1 MNGQKAT
8 SSSTAEARQLYHQAT
23 RAFLVRDYATAA
35 SCLHDGI
42 SRLDHVEQDAWFK
55 ALETS
60 GSTRERVPP
69 AHVIELRR
77 RLDILKVTLLA
88 TVRSSPAALSPA
100 PSLTPLLELEP
111 DKLIHALWSD
121 LIGSSAP
128 DVEVVPTPAASH
140 LHPSLAVSLALAAL
154 KLDSPKSA
162 RAVVEAWFGSVGE
175 DVEVVVADFASNGTV
190 DWQAGIDFPLD
201 QVAGGGGAQGSR
213 ANQDLSDSSTTLGQ
227 APRSDQEAAV
237 RALVES
243 WLKLLDLLV
252 FHILPKLDEW
262 DAAGD
267 FVRLQGQENGGW
279 IPDVRVEVRW
289 RAVFRANRFSDS
301 PELTLMDCPC
311 AFAQASLQRLK
322 ELQRE
327 QIELAA
333 ARVQRQKE
341 LELARAEKKKQ
352 TSTSASSRRST
363 DKGKE
368 RARDERNGSPPGGS
382 SPSRKH
388 ARGNNQSSS
397 SSSSPSPS
405 EEASSRSPPR
415 AHASPPPATGFAS
428 MRDSLSTYLQKP
440 ERDSPASS
448 SSSVPMARS
457 TRTTTRSASSPIS
470 ALVSYVRYHYATD
483 PVRLVS
489 FVCFVLALLTWTR
502 RRLSLRRS
510 RGQRGLGLGD
520 AFRVAGAKLA
530 ETVGMATKV
539 TAM

>member
-1 MNGQKAT
+1 MMNGRKAT
-8 SSSTAEARQLYHQAT
+8 STSSTAEARQLYHRAT

-35 SCLHDGI
+35 SCLHDGV
-42 SRLDHVEQDAWFK
+42 SRLEHVEQDAWFR
-55 ALETS
+55 ALEGT
-60 GSTRERVPP
+60 GSLP
-69 AHVIELRR
+69 AHVIDLRR

-100 PSLTPLLELEP
+100 PSLTPLLDLGP
-111 DKLIHALWSD
+111 DNLIRALWSD
-121 LIGSSAP
+121 LVGNSAP
-128 DVEVVPTPAASH
+128 PEATEVVPTPAASH

-154 KLDSPKSA
+154 KLDAPKSA
-162 RAVVEAWFGSVGE
+162 RAVAEAWFGSVGE

-201 QVAGGGGAQGSR
+201 QVAGGTHGSR

-227 APRSDQEAAV
+227 AARSDQEAAV
-237 RALVES
+237 RALVGS

-279 IPDVRVEVRW
+279 VPDVRVE
-289 RAVFRANRFSDS
+289 
-301 PELTLMDCPC
+301 
-311 AFAQASLQRLK
+311 ASLQRLK

-352 TSTSASSRRST
+352 ISTSASSRRST

-368 RARDERNGSPPGGS
+368 RARDERNGSPPDGS

-388 ARGNNQSSS
+388 ARGNKS
-397 SSSSPSPS
+397 SSSSPPSPS
-405 EEASSRSPPR
+405 EDASSRSPSR
-415 AHASPPPATGFAS
+415 AHASPPPPTGFAS
-428 MRDSLSTYLQKP
+428 MRDSLSTYLQKS

-448 SSSVPMARS
+448 SSAVPTARS
-457 TRTTTRSASSPIS
+457 SRTTTTTTRSGSSPMS

-520 AFRVAGAKLA
+520 ALRVAGAKLA

>member
-1 MNGQKAT
+1 MNGRKAT
-8 SSSTAEARQLYHQAT
+8 PTSSTAEARQLYHQAT

-35 SCLHDGI
+35 SCLHDSV
-42 SRLDHVEQDAWFK
+42 SRLEHVEQDAWFR
-55 ALETS
+55 ALEGT
-60 GSTRERVPP
+60 GSLP
-69 AHVIELRR
+69 AHVIDLRR

-100 PSLTPLLELEP
+100 PSLTPLLDLGP
-111 DKLIHALWSD
+111 DNLIRALWSD
-121 LIGSSAP
+121 LVGNSAP
-128 DVEVVPTPAASH
+128 PEADEVVPTPAASH
-140 LHPSLAVSLALAAL
+140 LHPSLPVSLALAAL
-154 KLDSPKSA
+154 KLDAPKSA
-162 RAVVEAWFGSVGE
+162 RAVAEAWFGSVGE

-201 QVAGGGGAQGSR
+201 QVAGGTHGSR

-227 APRSDQEAAV
+227 AARSDQEAAV
-237 RALVES
+237 RALVGS

-279 IPDVRVEVRW
+279 VPDVRVEVRG
-289 RAVFRANRFSDS
+289 RTGFFELIDSRDS
-301 PELTLMDCPC
+301 PELTLMYTPC
-311 AFAQASLQRLK
+311 VLAQASLQRLK

-352 TSTSASSRRST
+352 ISMSASSRRST

-388 ARGNNQSSS
+388 ARGNTSSS

-405 EEASSRSPPR
+405 EEASSRSPSR
-415 AHASPPPATGFAS
+415 AHASPPPPTGFAS
-428 MRDSLSTYLQKP
+428 MRDSLSTYLQKS

-448 SSSVPMARS
+448 STAVPTARS
-457 TRTTTRSASSPIS
+457 SRTTTTTTRSGSSPMS
-470 ALVSYVRYHYATD
+470 ALVSYARYHYATD

-520 AFRVAGAKLA
+520 ALRVAGAKLA

>member
-1 MNGQKAT
+1 MNGQKASS
-8 SSSTAEARQLYHQAT
+8 SSSTAEARQLYHRAT

-35 SCLHDGI
+35 TCLHDGV
-42 SRLDHVEQDAWFK
+42 SRLEHVEQDAWFR
-55 ALETS
+55 ALETD
-60 GSTRERVPP
+60 GSTPERVLP
-69 AHVIELRR
+69 AHVIDLRR

-111 DKLIHALWSD
+111 DKLIQALWSD
-121 LIGSSAP
+121 LIGNAAP
-128 DVEVVPTPAASH
+128 EVEGEVVPTPAASH

-162 RAVVEAWFGSVGE
+162 RAVAEAWLGSVGE
-175 DVEVVVADFASNGTV
+175 DVEVVVADFASSGTV

-201 QVAGGGGAQGSR
+201 QVAGGTHGNR
-213 ANQDLSDSSTTLGQ
+213 ANQSLSDSSTTLGQ
-227 APRSDQEAAV
+227 AAQSDQEAAV
-237 RALVES
+237 RALVGS

-279 IPDVRVEVRW
+279 VPDVRVE
-289 RAVFRANRFSDS
+289 
-301 PELTLMDCPC
+301 
-311 AFAQASLQRLK
+311 ASLERLK

-333 ARVQRQKE
+333 ARAQRQKE

-352 TSTSASSRRST
+352 TTSASSRRST

-388 ARGNNQSSS
+388 ARGNKSSS
-397 SSSSPSPS
+397 SSASSP
-405 EEASSRSPPR
+405 SSRSPP
-415 AHASPPPATGFAS
+415 
-428 MRDSLSTYLQKP
+428 Q
-440 ERDSPASS
+440 RDSPVSS
-448 SSSVPMARS
+448 TSSVPTTRS
-457 TRTTTRSASSPIS
+457 TRTTTTRSASTPIS

-520 AFRVAGAKLA
+520 ALRVAGAKLA